1 MNIDDLIVEVRD
13 GNLNRVGKILPTDLV
28 GFNAVLRFNN
38 VGTWEIPELPDSHPL
53 CAVLRSPGSGIIV
66 TGPDGVILSGPT
78 ISAINSVE
86 SGKGSGTWK
95 ISGVDDSV
103 ILGERLAYPTPTTAD
118 VTEQTSA
125 YDTREGVA
133 STVMLGYVSANLEDG
148 IAPVERAIPYLSVG
162 SDPLVGSTVKK
173 SARFEI
179 LGELLSELASIDS
192 LGFDIRQ
199 NDGVLEFNVFEPTD
213 RSLEIRMDV
222 ANNTLSRTEYA
233 YGRPNATLA
242 IVAGQGAGTDR
253 QFVEVTT
260 TESENAETLWE
271 RRIETFIDQRNTSD
285 ATELEQAGLEKLAT
299 DGITVTSIDVVPS
312 SDVTMVYG
320 VDFNLGDR
328 VGVTVGSQE
337 VSAIVTTVSL
347 SIQSDG
353 VRVGATVGDP
363 TGVDF
368 EALTAKKSSDT
379 QRRVNSLE
387 RKESG
392 AGGGG
397 ITQPVN
403 SLQWNTAFTGGST
416 APGMVAWDAENETLE
431 FMLDAHV
438 TLQVGQEHVIRVK
451 NNSGSVAIPEFRLV
465 MFAGA
470 TGDTVKVSPAVTN
483 GTVSADYIVGIT
495 TEEIPADGFGF
506 VTQFG
511 FINKINTSAWTL
523 GTILYPDASNP
534 GQLTATA
541 PTAPAL
547 KIPIAAVTRSHA
559 TTGRVLVRTIP
570 GHVLNGLHDVEISSP
585 SAGQVLTRNSSND
598 AWVNQQAT
606 PAGVISQFAGVT
618 APAGYLLCEGQEI
631 QIAAYPTLYSILT
644 SGGTVFRYGAN
655 TNGSGGAG
663 TTHFRLPDLRTRVP
677 AGKNASGTFGTL
689 GSTGGTEQFQLAIA
703 NLPSH
708 THSFSATTSSDSHS
722 HTFSGTTSSN
732 GNHNHTQR
740 FTLNGAPGSTM
751 GAMASAGSAQAPG
764 INSQQ
769 ITTDA
774 GAHTHTFSGTTAS
787 DSHSHTVSG
796 TTGGGSG
803 TANSFSLLQPYIVLN
818 YIIKF

>member
-1 MNIDDLIVEVRD
+1 MNVDDLIVEVRD
-13 GNLNRVGKILPTDLV
+13 GNLARVGRILPTDLV

-38 VGTWEIPELPDSHPL
+38 VGTWEIPALPDTHPL

-86 SGKGSGTWK
+86 SGQGSGTWK

-118 VTEQTSA
+118 VTAQTSA
-125 YDTREGVA
+125 YDTRTGVA
-133 STVMLGYVSANLEDG
+133 STVMLDYVEANLADG
-148 IAPVERAIPYLSVG
+148 VAPVTRAISYLTIG
-162 SDPLVGSTVKK
+162 TDPVVGSTVKR
-173 SARFEI
+173 SARFDI

-199 NDGVLEFNVFEPTD
+199 NDDVLEFNVFEPVD

-222 ANNTLSRTEYA
+222 SNNTLSRTEYA

-260 TESENAETLWE
+260 TASEDAETLWE

-285 ATELEQAGLEKLAT
+285 ETELEQAGLEKLAT
-299 DGITVTSIDVVPS
+299 DGVTVTSIDVVPS

-328 VGVTVGSQE
+328 VGVTVGAQE

-347 SIQSDG
+347 SIETDG

-368 EALTAKKSSDT
+368 EALTAKRSTDT

-387 RKESG
+387 RKESAAG
-392 AGGGG
+392 GGGG
-397 ITQPVN
+397 ITEPVD
-403 SLQWNTAFTGGST
+403 SLQWDTTFTGGST
-416 APGMVAWDAENETLE
+416 APGMVAWDADNETLQ

-451 NNSGSVAIPEFRLV
+451 NSSGSVAIPEFRVV

-470 TGDTVKVSPAVTN
+470 TGDTVTVSPAVTD

-511 FINKINTSAWTL
+511 YINKVNTSSWSL
-523 GTILYPDASNP
+523 GTILYPDPANA
-534 GQLTATA
+534 GQLTSTV
-541 PTAPAL
+541 PTAPSL
-547 KIPIAAVTRSHA
+547 KIPIAAVTRQHA
-559 TTGRVLVRTIP
+559 VTGRVLVRTIP
-570 GHVLNGLHDVEISSP
+570 GHNLDGLHDVQISSP
-585 SAGQVLTRNSSND
+585 SAGQVLTRNSSNN
-598 AWVNQQAT
+598 AWVNVQAT
-606 PAGVISQFAGVT
+606 PAGVISQFAGAS
-618 APAGYLLCEGQEI
+618 APTGYLLCQGQAI
-631 QIAAYPTLYSILT
+631 SRTDYSALFAVV
-644 SGGTVFRYGAN
+644 GTTYGAG
-655 TNGSGGAG
+655 NGS
-663 TTHFRLPDLRTRVP
+663 TTFNLPDLRTRVP
-677 AGKNASGTFGTL
+677 VGQNSSGTFATL
-689 GSTGGTEQFQLAIA
+689 GATGGDETRTLAIG

-708 THSFSATTSSDSHS
+708 THSFSATTSSDSHT
-722 HTFSGTTSSN
+722 HTFSGTTSTAGAHAHGIYIGGTQLAYGNGTQGFGSGLGSMFGGSN
-732 GNHNHTQR
+732 GFQ
-740 FTLNGAPGSTM
+740 A
-751 GAMASAGSAQAPG
+751 AS
-764 INSQQ
+764 
-769 ITTDA
+769 A
-774 GAHTHTFSGTTAS
+774 GAHTHTYSGTTSS
-787 DSHSHTVSG
+787 DSHTHTVSG
-796 TTGGGSG
+796 TSGATGSG
-803 TANSFSLLQPYIVLN
+803 TAFGIVQPFVVLN

>member
-148 IAPVERAIPYLSVG
+148 VAPIERAIPYLSVG
-162 SDPLVGSTVKK
+162 SDPVVGSTVKK

-199 NDGVLEFNVFEPTD
+199 NGGVLEFNVFEPTD

-285 ATELEQAGLEKLAT
+285 ETELEQAGLEKLAT
-299 DGITVTSIDVVPS
+299 DGVTVTSIDVVPS

-363 TGVDF
+363 SGVDF

-416 APGMVAWDAENETLE
+416 APGMVAWDADNETLE

-483 GTVSADYIVGIT
+483 GTVPADYIVGIT

-511 FINKINTSAWTL
+511 FVNNVNTSAWPL
-523 GTILYPDASNP
+523 GTILYPDSANA
-534 GQLTATA
+534 GLLTSTA
-541 PTAPAL
+541 PTAPSL
-547 KIPIAAVTRSHA
+547 KTPIAAVTRQHA

-585 SAGQVLTRNSSND
+585 SAGQVLTRNSSNN
-598 AWVNQQAT
+598 AWINQQAT
-606 PAGVISQFAGVT
+606 PAGVISQFAGST
-618 APAGYLLCEGQEI
+618 APTGYLLCEGQAI
-631 QIAAYPTLYSILT
+631 SRTDYAGLFAVI
-644 SGGTVFRYGAN
+644 GTTYGAG
-655 TNGSGGAG
+655 NGS
-663 TTHFRLPDLRTRVP
+663 TTFNLPDLRTRIP

-689 GSTGGTEQFQLAIA
+689 GSTGGTEQFQLAIG

-708 THSFSATTSSDSHS
+708 THSFSATTSDAGAHTHTYSGTTSTTGAHQHNIFIGGTILAYGNSSAGFGSGLGAMFGGNNGFLAGTNGDHA
-722 HTFSGTTSSN
+722 HTFSGTTS
-732 GNHNHTQR
+732 
-740 FTLNGAPGSTM
+740 GAST
-751 GAMASAGSAQAPG
+751 
-764 INSQQ
+764 N
-769 ITTDA
+769 
-774 GAHTHTFSGTTAS
+774 
-787 DSHSHTVSG
+787 HSHTVSG
-796 TTGGGSG
+796 TTGGTGSG
-803 TANSFSLLQPYIVLN
+803 NSFSLLQPYIVLN

>member
-148 IAPVERAIPYLSVG
+148 VAPVERAIPYLSVG

-199 NDGVLEFNVFEPTD
+199 NGGVLEFNVFEPTD

-416 APGMVAWDAENETLE
+416 APGMIAWDPDNETFQ

-438 TLQVGQEHVIRVK
+438 TLQMGQEHVVRVK
-451 NNSGSVAIPEFRLV
+451 NNSGSTAIPEFRVV
-465 MFAGA
+465 MFAGS
-470 TGDTVKVSPAVTN
+470 TGDTVKVSPAVTD
-483 GTVSADYIVGIT
+483 GTVSSDYIVGIT

-534 GQLTATA
+534 GQLTATI

-570 GHVLNGLHDVEISSP
+570 GHNLGGLHDVEVSSL
-585 SAGQVLTRNSSND
+585 SAGQVLTRNSSNN
-598 AWVNQQAT
+598 AWINQQAT
-606 PAGVISQFAGVT
+606 PAGVISQFAGSS
-618 APAGYLLCEGQEI
+618 APVGYLLCEGQAI
-631 QIAAYPTLYSILT
+631 SRTTYAGLFAVI
-644 SGGTVFRYGAN
+644 GTTYGAG
-655 TNGSGGAG
+655 NGS
-663 TTHFRLPDLRTRVP
+663 TTFNLPDLRTRIP
-677 AGKNASGTFGTL
+677 AGKNVSGTFGTL
-689 GSTGGTEQFQLAIA
+689 GSTGGTEQFQLGVA

-708 THSFSATTSSDSHS
+708 THTFSATTSDAGAHTHTYSGTTSTTGAHQHNIFIGGTVLAYGNSAAGFGGGAGVMFGGNNGFLAGTNGDHA
-722 HTFSGTTSSN
+722 HTFSGTTS
-732 GNHNHTQR
+732 
-740 FTLNGAPGSTM
+740 GAST
-751 GAMASAGSAQAPG
+751 
-764 INSQQ
+764 N
-769 ITTDA
+769 
-774 GAHTHTFSGTTAS
+774 
-787 DSHSHTVSG
+787 HSHTVSG